1 MSESFIVEGIKDS
14 YTVYN
19 KVLGKGA
26 YGVVLYAKAVTTG
39 KELAAKIVCFLNKRF

>member
-1 MSESFIVEGIKDS
+1 MSESFTVQGIKDS
-14 YTVYN
+14 YTIYN

-39 KELAAKIVCFLNKRF
+39 EELAAKIVNFLNKRF